1 MALAHARSESG
12 VHEAGLAMT
21 VHHLLV
27 TEGTVWTL
35 TLDVW
40 HRGGGV

>member
-1 MALAHARSESG
+1 
-12 VHEAGLAMT
+12 